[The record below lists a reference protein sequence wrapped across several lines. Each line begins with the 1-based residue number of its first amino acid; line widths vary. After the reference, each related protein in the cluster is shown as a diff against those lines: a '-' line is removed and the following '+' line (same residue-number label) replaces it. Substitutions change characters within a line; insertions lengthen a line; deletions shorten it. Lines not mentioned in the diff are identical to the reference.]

1 MHIAVTGASGL
12 VGSTLLPLL
21 TASGHRV
28 TRVVRGESD
37 VDAVGWDPTAASW
50 DAAPVAGIDGLVH
63 LAGENIAATR
73 WNKAVKGRIRA
84 SRVHG
89 TRILCEAVARLPSPP
104 RVLVSAS
111 AIGVYG
117 HRGDALLDETSA
129 AGQGFLAEVVQQWE
143 AATQPAVDAGI
154 RVVQLRFG
162 VILSPRGGALAKML
176 LPFKMGVGGRVG
188 GGRQWWS
195 WISAEDAA
203 GAIEHAL
210 RSSML
215 RGTVNAVAPNPV
227 TNAEFTKTLGRLL
240 HRPTFLPMPAL
251 AARLALGEMAD
262 ELLLASTRVA
272 AKKLIESGFTFR
284 HPTLD
289 EALRHLLGASV

>member
-12 VGSTLLPLL
+12 VGSTLVPLL

-28 TRVVRGESD
+28 TRVVRGEAD
-37 VDAVGWDPTAASW
+37 VDAVSWDPAAASW

-73 WNKAVKGRIRA
+73 WNETAKGRIRA

-89 TRILCEAVARLPSPP
+89 TRILCEAVARLPAPP
-104 RVLVSAS
+104 KVLVSAS
-111 AIGVYG
+111 AIGFYG
-117 HRGDALLDETSA
+117 HRGDELLDETSA
-129 AGQGFLAEVVQQWE
+129 PGQGFLAEVVQQWE
-143 AATQPAVDAGI
+143 AAIQAAADAGI

-162 VILSPRGGALAKML
+162 VILSPRGGALVKML
-176 LPFKMGVGGRVG
+176 LPFKLGVGGRVG
-188 GGRQWWS
+188 SGRQWWS
-195 WISAEDAA
+195 WISVEDAA
-203 GAIEHAL
+203 GAIQHGL
-210 RSSML
+210 MTDTL
-215 RGTVNAVAPNPV
+215 RGAVNAAAPNPV

-240 HRPTFLPMPAL
+240 QRPTLLPMPAF

-272 AKKLIESGFTFR
+272 VNKLIGSGYAFR